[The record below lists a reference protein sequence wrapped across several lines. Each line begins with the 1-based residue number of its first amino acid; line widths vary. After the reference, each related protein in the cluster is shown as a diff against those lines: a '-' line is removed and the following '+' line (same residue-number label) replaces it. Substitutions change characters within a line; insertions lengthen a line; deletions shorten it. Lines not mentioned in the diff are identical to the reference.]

1 LVDTN
6 GKIVFKGHP
15 ASRKNLEEDFDKLL
29 KGEPL
34 EGLESVDEEEGMN
47 VDLATALSEM
57 DKNKEILKAL

>member
-1 LVDTN
+1 MIDIN